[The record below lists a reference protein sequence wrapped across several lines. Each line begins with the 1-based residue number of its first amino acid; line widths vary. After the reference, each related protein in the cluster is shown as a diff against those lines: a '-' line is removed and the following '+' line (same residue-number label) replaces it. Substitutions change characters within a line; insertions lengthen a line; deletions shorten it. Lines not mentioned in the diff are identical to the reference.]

1 MGANNY
7 SPYRQ
12 DSDSDSSEEA
22 IVRYGGYQHSESR
35 YEDFE
40 MWNLSCADA
49 EPGWSDTEEG
59 RRSLGRPP
67 KAGRKEEKAKKAEAS
82 RQRAL
87 EQAAK
92 QRKTE
97 AEDRARAAA
106 SREAELIRQ
115 MAATQQATR
124 LAAEANQREEAAREA
139 DALRRRAMEQ
149 AAELRKREAEKWSR
163 EAAIV
168 MAEVAARIRADME
181 SEKRNK
187 EAEKAVVQEK
197 INEERRKEDEHRK
210 KREARAALARKV
222 IEEERRQREKYI
234 KEWKAEQDLAKKKAD
249 EERRKK
255 EEAEKAVEIALRPFE
270 AGRRKKLAGQE
281 ELRRQEEEA
290 DLAEVRKRSL
300 QEWEVNREKTAEEA
314 VTAEPRAKE
323 EEANRAESTETH
335 SDDEWGKQV
344 AKRAALRA
352 EDAQR
357 MTDEKTAR
365 NWRRNAAN
373 RSLHDTLDNADIEKT
388 DRDEKYAL
396 SRKDITYDLDEIK
409 TVLELLADKMR
420 SDALQDQ
427 LFLTQR
433 ASDQQETTP
442 PYDLGGE
449 RTPTVRVLT
458 ARDHRR
464 EYAADQARRDDYDL
478 LILRDEE
485 YRVTAMDQLW
495 HRRSKP
501 AGWSRDCN
509 MI

>member
-1 MGANNY
+1 MGANSY
-7 SPYRQ
+7 SPHRH
-12 DSDSDSSEEA
+12 DSDSDSAEEE

-40 MWNLSCADA
+40 MWNSPCADA
-49 EPGWSDTEEG
+49 EPGWSDTEEE

-67 KAGRKEEKAKKAEAS
+67 KTGRKEEKAKKAEAS
-82 RQRAL
+82 RQKAL
-87 EQAAK
+87 EQAAR
-92 QRKTE
+92 QRKIE

-106 SREAELIRQ
+106 SREVELIRHK
-115 MAATQQATR
+115 A
-124 LAAEANQREEAAREA
+124 AAEAYRREEVAREA
-139 DALRRRAMEQ
+139 DALRRRTMEQ
-149 AAELRKREAEKWSR
+149 AAELRRQEAEKRAR
-163 EAAIV
+163 ETAVV

-181 SEKRNK
+181 LEKRKK
-187 EAEKAVVQEK
+187 EVAQALAQEK
-197 INEERRKEDEHRK
+197 FNEERRKEDERRNHRNAK
-210 KREARAALARKV
+210 AALARQM
-222 IEEERRQREKYI
+222 IEEERRKREKYI
-234 KEWKAEQDLAKKKAD
+234 KERKAEQGLAKKKAD
-249 EERRKK
+249 EERREK
-255 EEAEKAVEIALRPFE
+255 EEVEQAVEIALRLFE
-270 AGRRKKLAGQE
+270 AGRRKKLAEQE
-281 ELRRQEEEA
+281 ELRRQEEA
-290 DLAEVRKRSL
+290 DLAEATKRSL
-300 QEWEVNREKTAEEA
+300 QERDIKQEKAAEEA
-314 VTAEPRAKE
+314 ATAEPRAKE
-323 EEANRAESTETH
+323 EGASRAESTETD
-335 SDDEWGKQV
+335 SDDEWEKQV

-373 RSLHDTLDNADIEKT
+373 RSLHDTLDNTDIEKT

-396 SRKDITYDLDEIK
+396 SRKDITFDLDETK

-427 LFLTQR
+427 SLLAQR
-433 ASDQQETTP
+433 ASGQQATTS
-442 PYDLGGE
+442 PYGLDGVQ
-449 RTPTVRVLT
+449 TSTVRVLT

-478 LILRDEE
+478 MILRDEE